1 MGETARKN
9 LLNECCSSVGEIAR
23 GGVFL
28 YVCSSTVGE
37 TARDDVLVK
46 NLLYLSVIY
55 F

>member
-23 GGVFL
+23 GDFL
-28 YVCSSTVGE
+28 YACSSTVGE